1 MKIGTI
7 EVADEVEKPKKL
19 KSSLSSGSGPSRSN
33 GGGGRGPGGSGG
45 DDGGPSG
52 GSEPPATGGGD
63 PASQFIPGKSR
74 VLTLFLLLVV
84 MMTFGGL
91 IGAYIVIATNK
102 SAEWRPFD
110 LPVSV
115 WISTFLILVSSVVF
129 HLGKKAV
136 DRNDQPSAKRWFI
149 VTTVLGA
156 AFISSQLLAWFAL
169 NARGFYLEGNPY
181 TGFFYLLTGVH
192 AVHVIGGI
200 VALGAIVLRSL
211 TPTERLVEIARR
223 QTLAQTVGWY
233 WHFMGGL
240 WILLFV
246 LLGFWK

>member
-7 EVADEVEKPKKL
+7 EVADDAAEPKKRRA
-19 KSSLSSGSGPSRSN
+19 SLSSGSGTPKN
-33 GGGGRGPGGSGG
+33 GGGGRGPG
-45 DDGGPSG
+45 DDGGNG
-52 GSEPPATGGGD
+52 GDGGNEPPPVRDENDRA
-63 PASQFIPGKSR
+63 AAFIPEKSR

-91 IGAYIVIATNK
+91 VGAYIVLATNK
-102 SAEWRPFD
+102 AAEWRPFE

-115 WISTFLILVSSVVF
+115 WISTLLILVSSLVY
-129 HLGKKAV
+129 HLGKKSV
-136 DRNDQPSAKRWFI
+136 DRNDQPAAKRWFI
-149 VTTVLGA
+149 LTTVFGA

-169 NARGFYLEGNPY
+169 NARGLYVEGNPY

-192 AVHVIGGI
+192 AVHVVGGI
-200 VALGAIVLRSL
+200 VALGSILLRNL
-211 TPTERLVEIARR
+211 APTERLVEISRR
-223 QTLAQTVGWY
+223 QTLAQVVGWY